1 MDPLLPHSEPD
12 PESAPREAL
21 LAELRLSEA
30 RLRLIFDNVPAL
42 IGYFDQNHV
51 YQYANKGY
59 TDWFGRGR
67 DIAAG
72 RPIIDVLPPKV
83 YAVVIPH
90 VVQALKGSRQRYE
103 YEMEREDGRIVNART
118 ELVPEFGPDGEVL
131 GCFVLSVDVSEVKQ
145 AQVAIAQ
152 AQKMEAVGQLTGG
165 IAHDLNNMLAVMIGN
180 LAALRDRHPGDP
192 ELAEF
197 LTPALKAAHSGAD
210 LIRRLLTFARQQP
223 LAPRAVDVG
232 EVVADAAQLLV
243 RSLPDS
249 VRLLTSLE
257 APHRRLIARTD
268 AHQLESA
275 ILNLA
280 INARDAMPEGGELRI
295 ETYECLLDAAE
306 AAEAEVLP
314 GRHVRI
320 SVTDT
325 GIGMDEATRARVFE
339 PFFTTKR
346 FGQGSG
352 LGLPMVYGFVR
363 QCGGG
368 VLLHSRPGAGTR
380 VTLLLQPAEMPAAA
394 TVPATAPGAAADLAP
409 AEGAQAGGMPPRP
422 GRPLVLLVDDQVEL
436 RRIVRREL
444 VALGHPVIEAGDG
457 DEAREILDA
466 VPGIGLMITDIV
478 MPGSTDGRAL
488 CRHAARTRPGLRM
501 LMISGYSD
509 EQPGQASDPW
519 PLLRKPFT
527 PEELRSTLE
536 ETLK

>member
-1 MDPLLPHSEPD
+1 MDPILPHTEPD
-12 PESAPREAL
+12 PASAPREAL

-42 IGYFDQNHV
+42 IGYFDRNHV

-72 RPIIDVLPPKV
+72 RPIVDVLPPEV

-90 VVQALKGSRQRYE
+90 VVLALKGSRQRYE
-103 YEMEREDGRIVNART
+103 YEMARDDGSIVNART

-295 ETYECLLDAAE
+295 ETDECLLDAAE

-352 LGLPMVYGFVR
+352 LGLSMVYGFVH

-368 VLLHSRPGAGTR
+368 VLLHSRPGAGTQ
-380 VTLLLQPAEMPAAA
+380 VTLLLPALDASAIVRAPAGQALRAA
-394 TVPATAPGAAADLAP
+394 PDPETAPA
-409 AEGAQAGGMPPRP
+409 RP
-422 GRPLVLLVDDQVEL
+422 GRPLVLLVDDQAEL
-436 RRIVRREL
+436 RRIVRRQL

-466 VPGIGLMITDIV
+466 VPGIGLLITDIV